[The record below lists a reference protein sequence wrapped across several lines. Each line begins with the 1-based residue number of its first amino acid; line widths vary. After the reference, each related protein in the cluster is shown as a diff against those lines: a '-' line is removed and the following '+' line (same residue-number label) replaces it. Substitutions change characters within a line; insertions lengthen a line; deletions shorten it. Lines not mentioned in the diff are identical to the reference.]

1 MSGRKNWTHETLS
14 GMPPPQWVGRFG
26 RLATFITITSPSLAS
41 PTTKWLR
48 QFLEIYLIFKP
59 PKVFNKSH
67 TRASSLFSSILMLP
81 FFSESQIVATS
92 AHLRM
97 VMWTSGGH
105 RQTNGNTI
113 LGRHKCKYRTFWYR
127 RFKSL
132 EKTNKYNTDKYPAD
146 GPERHVVMHLQRY
159 LVSCSGVV
167 WWHTL
172 TIPWYIHSQTGVIR

>member
-1 MSGRKNWTHETLS
+1 MSACVLASVQIFDLFKHVGECRGEKIEPMKLYRACHRRS
-14 GMPPPQWVGRFG
+14 GLGGLGGWPPSSLLLLLRWLPPPQNGC
-26 RLATFITITSPSLAS
+26 AS
-41 PTTKWLR
+41 
-48 QFLEIYLIFKP
+48 FLKYLLFKP

-113 LGRHKCKYRTFWYR
+113 LGRHKCKYRTF
-127 RFKSL
+127 
-132 EKTNKYNTDKYPAD
+132 
-146 GPERHVVMHLQRY
+146 
-159 LVSCSGVV
+159 
-167 WWHTL
+167 
-172 TIPWYIHSQTGVIR
+172 